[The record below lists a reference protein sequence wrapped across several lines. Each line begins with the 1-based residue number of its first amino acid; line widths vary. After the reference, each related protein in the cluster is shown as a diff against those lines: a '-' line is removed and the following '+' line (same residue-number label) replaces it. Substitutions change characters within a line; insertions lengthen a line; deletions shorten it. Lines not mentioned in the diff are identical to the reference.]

1 MFRME
6 QPRVGAKQMLGDIR
20 AVFSLWVDSVARTL
34 DAVLGRFKSRPLV
47 QFVQD
52 DDGSFT
58 LRPPENMQKFAHLP
72 AHRIRVAEGIVSEP
86 LPPQWTAALSGGRAE
101 LVLQPSCFLF
111 RPLEL
116 PKRASEFL
124 EGIIRSQIDR
134 LTPWNAGDAV
144 YGWTHPTETT
154 SERIGVTIAATA
166 RTGVAPLVQAIV
178 DLGASSVEVVTRAPG
193 DATPVRVMERRGGGA
208 DELGRIRVALRS
220 VFAATGLVA
229 ALSVAASSFVAA
241 YYDDQFQQVQH
252 RIAERRAAI
261 RAGQSGNAATALLE
275 KRKQTTP
282 ASVMVIEEL
291 SALLPDH
298 TYATELRIDGD
309 KLQIAGV
316 THDAPSL
323 IEIMERSPH
332 FARAT
337 FFAPTTRTATDPGER
352 FHIEAKIRPHFGL
365 GS

>member
-1 MFRME
+1 
-6 QPRVGAKQMLGDIR
+6 MLGDVR
-20 AVFSLWVDSVARTL
+20 TVFSLWVDAVARTL
-34 DAVLGRFKSRPLV
+34 DAAIAHFKSRPLV

-52 DDGSFT
+52 DDGSFM
-58 LRPPENMQKFAHLP
+58 LRPPENIKKLALLP
-72 AHRIRVAEGIVSEP
+72 SHSICIAEGIVSDP
-86 LPPQWTAALSGGRAE
+86 LPPEWSAALSGSRAE
-101 LVLQPSCFLF
+101 LVLQPSCFLL

-124 EGIIRSQIDR
+124 DGIIRSQIDR

-144 YGWTHPTETT
+144 YGWTTPTETA

-166 RTGVAPLVQAIV
+166 RSVVAPLVQAIV
-178 DLGASSVEVVTRAPG
+178 DLGASNVEVVTRVPGAEAAPV
-193 DATPVRVMERRGGGA
+193 TVMTRGGSGA
-208 DELGRIRVALRS
+208 DELRRLRVALRS
-220 VFAATGLVA
+220 AFAVTGLAA
-229 ALSVAASSFVAA
+229 ALSLVASGFVAN
-241 YYDDQFQQVQH
+241 YYDDQLQEVQH

-261 RAGQSGNAATALLE
+261 RAGQSGSAATALLE

-282 ASVMVIEEL
+282 SSVMVIEEL
-291 SALLPDH
+291 SAVLPDH
-298 TYATELRIDGD
+298 TYATELRIDSD

-337 FFAPTTRTATDPGER
+337 FFAPTTRAATDPGER

>member
-1 MFRME
+1 M
-6 QPRVGAKQMLGDIR
+6 VGAEHMLGDVR
-20 AVFSLWVDSVARTL
+20 TVFSMWVDSVAQTL
-34 DAVLGRFKSRPLV
+34 NGAIARFKSHPLV

-52 DDGSFT
+52 DDGGFT
-58 LRPPENMQKFAHLP
+58 LRPPANMQKLAHLP
-72 AHRIRVAEGIVSEP
+72 AHRIRIAEGIVNDP
-86 LPPQWTAALSGGRAE
+86 LPPQWTATLSGGRAE

-134 LTPWNAGDAV
+134 LTPWNAGEAV
-144 YGWTHPTETT
+144 YGWTRPTETT
-154 SERIGVTIAATA
+154 GERIGVTIAATA
-166 RTGVAPLVQAIV
+166 RTVVAPLVQAIV
-178 DLGASSVEVVTRAPG
+178 DLGASSVEVVTQVPG
-193 DATPVRVMERRGGGA
+193 AEATAVTVMERRGGGA

-220 VFAATGLVA
+220 VFAVTGLAA
-229 ALSVAASSFVAA
+229 ALSLVASGFVAG
-241 YYDDQFQQVQH
+241 YYDEQLQQVQH
-252 RIAERRAAI
+252 QIAERRAAI

-275 KRKQTTP
+275 KRKQATP
-282 ASVMVIEEL
+282 SSVMVIEEL

-337 FFAPTTRTATDPGER
+337 FFAPTTRAATDPGER
-352 FHIEAKIRPHFGL
+352 FHIEAKIQPHFGL

>member
-1 MFRME
+1 
-6 QPRVGAKQMLGDIR
+6 MLGDVR
-20 AVFSLWVDSVARTL
+20 TVFSLWVESVAGTL
-34 DAVLGRFKSRPLV
+34 NAVIKRVKSRALV

-58 LRPPENMQKFAHLP
+58 LQPPEKLQKFAHLP
-72 AHRIRVAEGIVSEP
+72 AHRIRIAEGIVSDP
-86 LPPQWTAALSGGRAE
+86 LPAQWTAALSRGRAE

-144 YGWTHPTETT
+144 YGWTRPTETT
-154 SERIGVTIAATA
+154 GERIRVTIAATA
-166 RTGVAPLVQAIV
+166 RTVAAPLVQAIV
-178 DLGASSVEVVTRAPG
+178 DLGASSVKVVTRVPG
-193 DATPVRVMERRGGGA
+193 ADATPVTVMERRGGGA
-208 DELGRIRVALRS
+208 DELGRIRVALGS
-220 VFAATGLVA
+220 VFVVTGLAA
-229 ALSVAASSFVAA
+229 ALSFAASGFVAA
-241 YYDDQFQQVQH
+241 YYDDRLGQVQH

-261 RAGQSGNAATALLE
+261 RAGQSGNAETALLQ

-282 ASVMVIEEL
+282 SSVMVIEEL
-291 SALLPDH
+291 SAVLPDH

-309 KLQIAGV
+309 KLQIAGI

-337 FFAPTTRTATDPGER
+337 FFAPTTRAATDPGEH
-352 FHIEAKIRPHFGL
+352 FHIEAKVRPHFGL